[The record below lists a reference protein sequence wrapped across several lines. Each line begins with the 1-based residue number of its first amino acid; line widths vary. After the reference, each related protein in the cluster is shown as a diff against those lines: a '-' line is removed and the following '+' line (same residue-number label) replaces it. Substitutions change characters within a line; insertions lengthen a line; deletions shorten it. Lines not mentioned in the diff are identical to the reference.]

1 MNPGSPDGGHWT
13 PPWKQFGKSGGCEC
27 VTEIFNRIWEE
38 GLEAVSMDKSREEF
52 CGNRKKM
59 WSWQW

>member
-52 CGNRKKM
+52 CGKDM
-59 WSWQW
+59 